1 MDIQEAV
8 EEVRATER
16 EYDGVCIQ
24 QSPDHTRE
32 VITAHVNFLSLP
44 KTNLKEIKME
54 KLNNRFEEYL
64 RTDVLKVQTDHEE
77 LWINSLTFYKKC
89 MNDLGQLFKYLQ
101 VQFRSTTREDESMVV
116 GAIIVEYMS
125 TVLNSATDWKFEGK
139 GQCLIS
145 KRSGKNIYMYK
156 IVGVIF
162 GPTLM
167 SFNHRYMKLHL
178 VTRKKNT

>member
-8 EEVRATER
+8 EEVLATEG

-32 VITAHVNFLSLP
+32 VITSHVNFLSLP

-77 LWINSLTFYKKC
+77 LWINS
-89 MNDLGQLFKYLQ
+89 
-101 VQFRSTTREDESMVV
+101 
-116 GAIIVEYMS
+116 
-125 TVLNSATDWKFEGK
+125 
-139 GQCLIS
+139 
-145 KRSGKNIYMYK
+145 
-156 IVGVIF
+156 
-162 GPTLM
+162 
-167 SFNHRYMKLHL
+167 
-178 VTRKKNT
+178 